1 MLRVYMFPTAF
12 KMKLELDGIRELRLE
27 KLSEGD
33 GKGVKRPISHIAK
46 YSPYKW

>member
-1 MLRVYMFPTAF
+1 MLRVYMLPTAF

-27 KLSEGD
+27 ELSEGD
-33 GKGVKRPISHIAK
+33 GKGVKCPILHTVK